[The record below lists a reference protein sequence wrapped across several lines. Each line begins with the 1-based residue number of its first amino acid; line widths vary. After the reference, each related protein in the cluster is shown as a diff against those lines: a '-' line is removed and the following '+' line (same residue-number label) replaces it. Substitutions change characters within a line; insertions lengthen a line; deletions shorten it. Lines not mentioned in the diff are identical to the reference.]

1 MGSRLDGEANR
12 HLHFSLHRGAYSEE
26 GLPPTVPMPELI
38 TLEMGEPGG
47 FSSRPSW
54 STRCSRKGQPWAGSL
69 YASENDA
76 RAALYAQ
83 RARASSHELVDA
95 AKKLRQSLERR
106 TQLWHFSTQVPRTT
120 SAAARRF
127 LAPILAEEERDP
139 VTHYGWA
146 VEVEMTEGRWQAA
159 LRHLERARELN
170 TEPQLFEPW
179 IEAWIDNQEGAI
191 ALRRRQPDL
200 ARKHF
205 DRAARLL
212 RRPEVARFA
221 ANEWARSERGD

>member
-1 MGSRLDGEANR
+1 MERRPFHHTSEA
-12 HLHFSLHRGAYSEE
+12 
-26 GLPPTVPMPELI
+26 
-38 TLEMGEPGG
+38 
-47 FSSRPSW
+47 RP
-54 STRCSRKGQPWAGSL
+54 GSL
-69 YASENDA
+69 CVFA
-76 RAALYAQ
+76 
-83 RARASSHELVDA
+83 ASSFQPALRAKSKDLSDVRDAFARPLHGLGIVRIIASPFDELLEEPLCLTKHIVFF
-95 AKKLRQSLERR
+95 LLSLLFGLALLFDGVE
-106 TQLWHFSTQVPRTT
+106 
-120 SAAARRF
+120 ARWGS
-127 LAPILAEEERDP
+127 EEERDP